1 MNTHE
6 SINPAS
12 ANFSQ
17 EFRDNSIKELD
28 KLLIGQDEA
37 KLGAVVSLVAGVNT
51 VYVGDPGGGKTTLAG
66 EVYKIFEDI
75 DPSEVA
81 VIPPQSDLTPQQM
94 VGGQVKSE
102 KKTGDDTESQITF
115 VEGIVT
121 PDTKMIWAD
130 EVNRISPLAVNAILS
145 TLESRKLSTT
155 TGEIELSKLISSVAT
170 MNPAERAQSNFKV
183 PDAVASRHAIG
194 VLLNGKDED
203 VTTEIFGGWKPGSVS
218 PVATT
223 GDLAQIRARSEQIVI
238 PDSMQEYGGKM
249 AINVSDYLATEG
261 IINESPNRIARQ
273 ISEVSRAIA
282 NLAGEDAVTIENIN
296 QATRFVLGARV
307 GMLVV
312 GESAGK
318 TIQSAHDRLQV
329 GHEG

>member
-6 SINPAS
+6 SMNAAS
-12 ANFSQ
+12 ASFSQ
-17 EFRDNSIKELD
+17 EFRDNSIRELD

-66 EVYKIFEDI
+66 DVYKLFEDVK
-75 DPSEVA
+75 PSEVA

-102 KKTGDDTESQITF
+102 KQTGDETESQTTLI
-115 VEGIVT
+115 EGIVNS
-121 PDTKMIWAD
+121 DTKMIWAD
-130 EVNRISPLAVNAILS
+130 EVNRVSPLAVNSILS
-145 TLESRKLSTT
+145 ALESRKLSTT
-155 TGEIELSKLISSVAT
+155 NGEIELPKLISSVAT

-194 VLLNGKDED
+194 VLLNGKDQA

-218 PVATT
+218 AVANTE
-223 GDLAQIRARSEQIVI
+223 DLVQIRARSEEIVM
-238 PDSMQEYGGKM
+238 PDSMQEFGGAM
-249 AINVSDYLATEG
+249 AINVSDYLAQSG

-282 NLAGEDAVTIENIN
+282 NLAGENSVTAENIK

-318 TIQSAHDRLQV
+318 TIQEAHSHLQV
-329 GHEG
+329 G

>member
-37 KLGAVVSLVAGVNT
+37 KLGAIVSLVAGVNT
-51 VYVGDPGGGKTTLAG
+51 VYVGDPGSGKTTLAG
-66 EVYKIFEDI
+66 DVYKLFEDI
-75 DPSEVA
+75 SPTDVA

-102 KKTGDDTESQITF
+102 KKIGDDTESQITLI
-115 VEGIVT
+115 EGIVN

-130 EVNRISPLAVNAILS
+130 EVNRVSPLAVNSILS
-145 TLESRKLSTT
+145 ALESRRLSTT
-155 TGEIELSKLISSVAT
+155 SGEIELPKLISSVAT

-194 VLLNGKDED
+194 VLLNGKDEN
-203 VTTEIFGGWKPGSVS
+203 VTTQIFGGWKPGSVS
-218 PVATT
+218 PIANTE
-223 GDLAQIRARSEQIVI
+223 GLAQIRARSDEIVI
-238 PDSMQEYGGKM
+238 PDSRQEFGGRM
-249 AINVSDYLATEG
+249 AINITDYLAAEG
-261 IINESPNRIARQ
+261 IINEHPNRVTRQ
-273 ISEVSRAIA
+273 LSEVSRAIA
-282 NLAGEDAVTIENIN
+282 NLAGEGEVTEENIK

-318 TIQSAHDRLQV
+318 TIQKAYDQLQV